1 MWEKF
6 LLAVGLT
13 FTLSL
18 FANLNWFS
26 SGQSQ
31 NEAKSPQ
38 NSLFVVTEV
47 VKREKFPN

>member
-18 FANLNWFS
+18 FANFNWFS
-26 SGQSQ
+26 FRQSQ

-38 NSLFVVTEV
+38 NSVFVVTEV
-47 VKREKFPN
+47 ETREKFSN